1 MYMWTLS
8 IQYVQNHPWP
18 TVIAVS
24 GWPDSMAVCD
34 LIRNFMIG
42 KNNDLT
48 QIHIAHYHHGQRSQ
62 SDDELV
68 LIQHYCEIHQI
79 TFHTD
84 YYQWQWT
91 SERDLRIARHTFFR
105 NVMQQVWSTTLITG
119 HNLTDRIETSLLN
132 MTRWCQ
138 IQGFINM
145 QEVDTQYY
153 VEENHTPP
161 IKSFT
166 ILRPLL
172 QYPKVEIQSYCDTQ
186 MIPYM
191 IDQSNQDTSVSSRN
205 LVRNTITSHLDS
217 VQLQGRNDLYDY
229 LESQKVIYPLPIR
242 NETQWAFEI
251 WPIWEYSL
259 DHLAWLFTWSSSYHD
274 MTQGR
279 LLERQQWLGS
289 SYQWHKIIGQWKW
302 WIYKKNIYLALLK

>member
-1 MYMWTLS
+1 
-8 IQYVQNHPWP
+8 
-18 TVIAVS
+18 
-24 GWPDSMAVCD
+24 
-34 LIRNFMIG
+34 
-42 KNNDLT
+42 
-48 QIHIAHYHHGQRSQ
+48 
-62 SDDELV
+62 
-68 LIQHYCEIHQI
+68 
-79 TFHTD
+79 
-84 YYQWQWT
+84 
-91 SERDLRIARHTFFR
+91 
-105 NVMQQVWSTTLITG
+105 
-119 HNLTDRIETSLLN
+119 
-132 MTRWCQ
+132 
-138 IQGFINM
+138 M

-242 NETQWAFEI
+242 NETQ
-251 WPIWEYSL
+251 
-259 DHLAWLFTWSSSYHD
+259 
-274 MTQGR
+274 
-279 LLERQQWLGS
+279 
-289 SYQWHKIIGQWKW
+289 
-302 WIYKKNIYLALLK
+302 